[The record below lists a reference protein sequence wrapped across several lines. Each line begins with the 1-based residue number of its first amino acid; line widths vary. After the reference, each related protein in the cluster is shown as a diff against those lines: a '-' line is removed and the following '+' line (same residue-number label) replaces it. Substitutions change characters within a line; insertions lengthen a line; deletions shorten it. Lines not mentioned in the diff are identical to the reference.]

1 MTTARM
7 ATMTTARM
15 ATMTTARMA
24 TMTDLVDSQTTEE
37 RRACLH

>member
-7 ATMTTARM
+7 ATMT
-15 ATMTTARMA
+15 